1 MKKAAATTTAS
12 FLICTFMK
20 AKICAGN
27 RILFFSSSVNL
38 IIDLQAQNQQH
49 QPERSGVGD
58 DDGRRPQI
66 NSVYQPQG
74 YARSKSQKHA
84 PGNFFRRLAL
94 PGLDQLRQEGNG
106 GQGSGHVADGG
117 DK

>member
-1 MKKAAATTTAS
+1 CAEHAAFPSMKKDAATTTATR
-12 FLICTFMK
+12 FLTSTFLK
-20 AKICAGN
+20 AKICARN
-27 RILFFSSSVNL
+27 HILFFSSSMNL

-49 QPERSGVGD
+49 QPERGGVGD

-74 YARSKSQKHA
+74 YARSKSEKHA

-94 PGLDQLRQEGNG
+94 PGLDQLWQEGNG
-106 GQGSGHVADGG
+106 G
-117 DK
+117 